1 VIQPMNTWLGLSD
14 ADDRVGA
21 ALVHDGPCSQQV
33 LDDCLW
39 QTLFRSVWMPG
50 KVEDNQSDPPCGW
63 DLSGDTA
70 LVEGEN
76 TYCYRLYPYA
86 GDWRSAAVPRVSLDF
101 NTPMIPQSTDA
112 HSGEL
117 PGEQSHLALE
127 PKDLISCVWKRADNS
142 NPAAVAGAT
151 SAEAA
156 ATIVRAYN
164 PTGEAVTGTLHLG
177 FPVASAEETDFRE
190 EHVADLDPHDGRID
204 LEFSP
209 YEIKTIRLVGSA
221 GQ

>member
-1 VIQPMNTWLGLSD
+1 MIQPMNTWLGLSD
-14 ADDRVGA
+14 ADDSVGA

-50 KVEDNQSDPPCGW
+50 KVEDNKSDPPCGW

-76 TYCYRLYPYA
+76 AYCYRLYPYA
-86 GDWRSAAVPRVSLDF
+86 GDWRAAAVPRVSLDF
-101 NTPMIPQSTDA
+101 NTPMIAQSTDA

-117 PGEQSHLALE
+117 PGEQSHLSLE
-127 PKDLISCVWKRADNS
+127 PKALISCVWKRADNS
-142 NPAAVAGAT
+142 H
-151 SAEAA
+151 

-164 PTGEAVTGTLHLG
+164 PTGDAVTGTLRLG

-190 EHVADLDPHDGRID
+190 EHIADLDPRDGRIN

-209 YEIKTIRLVGSA
+209 YEIKTIRLVGSS